1 MTEPT
6 NTPQN
11 AQQQTPQTSFAIQKI
26 YLKDISFETPLGLEV
41 FTKTW
46 APNVQQDLN
55 VQVNQVDAN
64 LHEVILLLTLTAR
77 IEDKVVFL
85 VEIKQAGLF
94 AISGLEGIQLSH
106 AINTLCPQILFPYA
120 REAIDSILMRGAFP
134 PLMLAPI
141 NFEAVFAQAVM
152 IAQQQAEAGEK
163 NSSASN
169 NGAAHNS
176 APVTLN

>member
-1 MTEPT
+1 MTEQ
-6 NTPQN
+6 NNAAQN
-11 AQQQTPQTSFAIQKI
+11 AEQPQMTFAIQKI
-26 YLKDISFETPLGLEV
+26 YLKDISFETPSGLEV

-55 VQVNQVDAN
+55 VQVTQVDAN
-64 LHEVILLLTLTAR
+64 LHEVVLLLTLTAR
-77 IEDKVVFL
+77 IENKVVFL

-94 AISGLEGIQLSH
+94 AITGLEGIQLSH

-120 REAIDSILMRGAFP
+120 RETIDSILLRGAFP

-141 NFEAVFAQAVM
+141 NFDAVFAQAVM
-152 IAQQQAEAGEK
+152 IAQQQAEAAEK
-163 NSSASN
+163 N
-169 NGAAHNS
+169 GA